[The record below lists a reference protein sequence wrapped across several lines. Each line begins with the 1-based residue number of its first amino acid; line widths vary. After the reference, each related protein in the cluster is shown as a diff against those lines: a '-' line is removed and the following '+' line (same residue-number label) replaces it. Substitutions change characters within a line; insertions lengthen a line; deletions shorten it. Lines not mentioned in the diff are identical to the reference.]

1 MNVKIYKCFI
11 GSPGDTNEERKY
23 CKEVFNNIN
32 KTIGEKFNFRLES
45 LMWEEDSR
53 PAFGEDGQ
61 EVIKRQLLLK
71 EYHIFIGIMWS
82 RFGTPTKRAESGTI
96 EEFEDAYQKYK
107 EKRDL
112 EICIYFNKQDI
123 PQSNMDTDQIAKVFQ
138 FKKRVSDLGGLYN
151 EYFGAEQFKENLR
164 DHLTKYFLDK
174 YDVNS
179 IKDGIKIKNDVS
191 NGIINNFLSE
201 RLDNSLSI
209 FNGQKPCWIDPIL
222 SNTNLISSNYNEN
235 FESKINLNNIIEN
248 PVSTIIKSPP
258 QFGLTS
264 LSHFFV
270 LNAWKKNDIWIYIDA
285 EKINFNAT
293 EKSVLKELK
302 TTFNT
307 DKISD
312 IKCIILDSWKNCMH
326 GGMKMLKSLSTGF
339 KETPIIVMHTIDE
352 NNFLQEPASENIE
365 REFQVLHLLALP
377 KTEIRKMVSSY
388 NSTVYIDEED
398 KVVNKIVLDLDTLNI
413 HRTPMNCLTLLKV
426 SEKYFDE
433 KTINRTDMLDKVLY
447 ILFDLKSLPTYQ
459 STPDV
464 KDCEFVLGI
473 FCEEMLK
480 TEKYYFTKKDFISF
494 SFKVCE
500 ENYIQLDI
508 NSLFDILFVNG
519 IIIERFSEFTFRAT
533 YWMFYFAAHR
543 MHANEDFCSY
553 IFKSGKYVNYPEI
566 IEFYTGIDRRRTDAL
581 EILKNDLSQTCEEVL
596 TKIGLPEHIDP
607 YLKVEWNPS
616 EASIIQAR
624 SEISDN
630 VQLSKLPTQIKDQHS
645 DAIQNQL
652 RPYNQGIRTI
662 LHEYSLAILMRKIV
676 ASSRALR
683 NSDYANPN
691 TKKELLESIVNSYEQ
706 VAKALMILTPELAI
720 NGHAAFGGQ
729 SFNLDGDFGD
739 TVVKRINSILQ
750 SIPGN
755 VVKFFKDDIDSEK
768 LGPLLIEKAN
778 TEKIPLN
785 RHVIMLLISLIRPS
799 GWRKSVEAYINK
811 LSKNS
816 FYLFDLMGHIRF
828 TYFYDYTSDA
838 ELSEIKHLIQL
849 GYSKHEFGNNKP
861 SKSILTKFTHSLL
874 KKLDSEDNEIK

>member
-11 GSPGDTNEERKY
+11 GSPSDTTEERKY
-23 CKEVFNNIN
+23 CKEVFSTIN
-32 KTIGEKFNFRLES
+32 KTIGEKFNFRIES
-45 LMWEEDSR
+45 LMWEDDSR
-53 PAFGEDGQ
+53 PAFGDDGQ
-61 EVIKRQLLLK
+61 DVINRQLLLK
-71 EYHIFIGIMWS
+71 EYKIFIGIMWS
-82 RFGTPTKRAESGTI
+82 RFGAPTKRAESGTV
-96 EEFEDAYQKYK
+96 EEFEDAFKKYK
-107 EKRDL
+107 ENKDL
-112 EICIYFNKQDI
+112 EICMYFNKQDF
-123 PQSNMDTDQIAKVFQ
+123 PQTNMDIDQISMVFQ
-138 FKKRVSDLGGLYN
+138 FKKRVSELGGLYK
-151 EYFGAEQFKENLR
+151 EYGGAEQFKEYLR

-174 YDVNS
+174 YEVNYKN
-179 IKDGIKIKNDVS
+179 IEIKNPNENS
-191 NGIINNFLSE
+191 KEIITNFLLQ
-201 RLDNSLSI
+201 RLNNSLSI
-209 FNGQKPCWIDPIL
+209 FNGQKPCWIDPVL
-222 SNTNLISSNYNEN
+222 SSTNLISSNYNEN
-235 FESKINLNNIIEN
+235 FESRVNLFDIIEN
-248 PVSTIIKSPP
+248 PKSIIIKSPP
-258 QFGLTS
+258 QFGLTG

-270 LNAWKKNDIWIYIDA
+270 LNAWKRNDIWIYLDA
-285 EKINFNAT
+285 EKLNINAI
-293 EKSVLKELK
+293 EKSVSKELK
-302 TTFNT
+302 TIFNT
-307 DKISD
+307 ENTSEVQ
-312 IKCIILDSWKNCMH
+312 CIILDSWKNCMH
-326 GGMKMLKSLSTGF
+326 GGMKMLKNISSIF
-339 KETPIIVMHTIDE
+339 RDIPIIVMQTIDE

-388 NSTVYIDEED
+388 NSDIYIDEED

-447 ILFDLKSLPTYQ
+447 ILFDLKNLPTYQ
-459 STPDV
+459 SNPDV

-480 TEKYYFTKKDFISF
+480 TEKYYFTKKDFVKF
-494 SFKVCE
+494 SEKVCE
-500 ENYIQLDI
+500 DNYIQLDI
-508 NSLFDILFVNG
+508 NSLFDILFING
-519 IIIERFSEFTFRAT
+519 IVIERFSEFTFRAT

-543 MHANEDFCSY
+543 MHANQDFCNY
-553 IFKSGKYVNYPEI
+553 IFESRKYVNYPEI

-616 EASIIQAR
+616 EASIEQAR

-645 DAIQNQL
+645 DAMQNQL

-683 NSDYANPN
+683 NSDYANAVV
-691 TKKELLESIVNSYEQ
+691 KKDLLNSIVGSYEQ

-720 NGHAAFGGQ
+720 NGRAAFGGQ

-739 TVVKRINSILQ
+739 TVDKRINMILQ

-755 VVKFFKDDIDSEK
+755 IVKFFKDDIDSDK

-778 TEKIPLN
+778 DEKIPLN
-785 RHVIMLLISLIRPS
+785 KHVIMLLMCQIRPL
-799 GWRKSVEAYINK
+799 GWRKTIESYINK
-811 LSKNS
+811 LPKNS

-828 TYFYDYTSDA
+828 LYLYDYTTDT
-838 ELSEIKHLIQL
+838 ELREIKHLMQL

-861 SKSILTKFTHSLL
+861 SKSVLTKFTHTLL
-874 KKLDSEDNEIK
+874 KKPESEIK